1 MSATIHVV
9 ANNANRERDTS
20 LMAERTPKKRR
31 RLPRRKWIILAG
43 VKSLLASAL
52 QFTAVECRV
61 LRAVSAQEPSETD
74 GNKGKYLHS
83 SKVVSKVVSVRSVRG
98 WTTPKRGCTWAETA
112 TSIKY
117 IIVTFCL
124 FILFVWFL
132 FFFFAMYFNHCIKAK
147 VRTHQVQA
155 MFGE

>member
-1 MSATIHVV
+1 MPEVLASGCLTALFPPCLPTSMLKSTNMSATIHVV

-43 VKSLLASAL
+43 VKSLLATAL

-98 WTTPKRGCTWAETA
+98 WTTPKRGCT
-112 TSIKY
+112 
-117 IIVTFCL
+117 
-124 FILFVWFL
+124 
-132 FFFFAMYFNHCIKAK
+132 
-147 VRTHQVQA
+147 
-155 MFGE
+155 